1 MIAFVKGELDS
12 VEENRIVV
20 ETGGMGFE
28 IMVPLSVA
36 ENLPSLGSTVKIY
49 TYTYVR
55 EDILQLYGFLTR
67 DELSMFK
74 LVITVNGIGPKGA
87 LAVFSV
93 LDADS
98 LRFAILSD
106 DAKSIAKAQGVGIKM
121 ASKLIL
127 ELRDKCSLDDVFSP
141 QTDTRPSA
149 ADASGGA
156 AADAVQALVAL
167 GYTSGEAVAAVKKV
181 KVTPEMGVEDILKA
195 GLKTL

>member
-1 MIAFVKGELDS
+1 MIAFIKGELDS

-28 IMVPLSVA
+28 IMVPLSAA
-36 ENLPSLGSTVKIY
+36 ENLPSIGSKVKIY

-55 EDILQLYGFLTR
+55 EDLLQLYGFLTR

-87 LAVFSV
+87 LAIFSV
-93 LDADS
+93 MDADS
-98 LRFAILSD
+98 LRFAVLSD
-106 DAKSIAKAQGVGIKM
+106 DAKSIAKAQGIGIKM

-127 ELRDKCSLDDVFSP
+127 ELRDKCNLEDVFSP
-141 QTDTRPSA
+141 QTDSRPSSA
-149 ADASGGA
+149 ETGGGA

-167 GYTSGEAVAAVKKV
+167 GYTSGEAVAAVKKAAAA
-181 KVTPEMGVEDILKA
+181 PDMSVEEILKA
-195 GLKTL
+195 GLKIL